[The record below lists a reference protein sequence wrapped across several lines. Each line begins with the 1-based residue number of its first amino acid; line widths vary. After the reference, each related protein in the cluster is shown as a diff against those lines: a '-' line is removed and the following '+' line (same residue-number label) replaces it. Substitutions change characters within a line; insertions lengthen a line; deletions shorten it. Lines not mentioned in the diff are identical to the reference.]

1 MGKLIFHIIPYGPG
15 LNIGNFAIS
24 KATTSLLKEI
34 DNNISVLNINAYGSD
49 KLSGL
54 NKNVIHEANMYGS
67 GIIVG
72 GGNLYENN
80 ELIVDSNAINSLQVP
95 LVLFSLSIGRIFGN
109 NLKLT
114 RRTDV
119 MPDQIIKNL
128 NRASSFSL
136 SRDFATYNY
145 LRSIGIKNT
154 KIGLCPTLFLNDY
167 FTSPNKFK
175 SLGKNDILL
184 VIRNPDLMNIPISY
198 KPRITQFIKEIYYK
212 FKNKKIKVICNDS
225 RDISFVHSLGIFEY
239 VYTGD
244 VEEYLTRLKNASLV
258 ISLRLH
264 ATLPCLSFGTRCI
277 NISYDERSMSLM
289 DSIGLQKWDIKIFK
303 DKNIYQAVLRKIDQL
318 NIYDNMIVQIN
329 KNIKKYKKI
338 QQKALKVF

>member
-1 MGKLIFHIIPYGPG
+1 MAKLIFHITPHGPG
-15 LNIGNFAIS
+15 LNVGNFAIS
-24 KATTSLLKEI
+24 KAIASLLKEI
-34 DNNISVLNINAYGSD
+34 DNNISILTIDAYGSG

-80 ELIVDSNAINSLQVP
+80 ELVVDSNAINSLQVP
-95 LVLFSLSIGRIFGN
+95 LILFSLSIGRIFGN
-109 NLKLT
+109 NLKLN

-119 MPDQIIKNL
+119 MPDKIIKNL

-167 FTSPNKFK
+167 FISPNKFK

-184 VIRNPDLMNIPISY
+184 VIRNPDLMNIPISH
-198 KPRITQFIKEIYYK
+198 KPRITQFIKETYYK
-212 FKNKKIKVICNDS
+212 FKNKKIKVLCNDV
-225 RDISFVHSLGIFEY
+225 RDISFVHSLGISEY
-239 VYTGD
+239 IYTGD

-303 DKNIYQAVLRKIDQL
+303 DKNIYEAVLRKIDQL
-318 NIYDNMIVQIN
+318 NIYDNMLIQVN